1 MNLNQT
7 DGRAAGAK
15 FYVIP
20 AAILAAWLTLFG
32 GVIASVVQQPSLP
45 NNIQQA
51 LRPTSSPPTSEIA
64 VAQAP

>member
-32 GVIASVVQQPSLP
+32 GVIASVFHQASLP
-45 NNIQQA
+45 DSIQQA
-51 LRPTSSPPTSEIA
+51 LRPTSTPSTSEVA